1 MSGVLRWVAMCPP
14 LGAQRQVIR
23 LAPWLGKAV
32 TGQTWLEREE
42 GRGGEGRRG
51 RGEGR
56 GGRGWAVITF
66 TCPEPGPPV
75 QLSLDL
81 LLGLKGA
88 GAKGRGAPPVTQV
101 ASFSKRMS
109 SPPPQRSLTIHP
121 LGVTDETNRKEKLL

>member
-1 MSGVLRWVAMCPP
+1 MCCPP

-32 TGQTWLEREE
+32 TDQTWQEREE
-42 GRGGEGRRG
+42 GRGGEDQ
-51 RGEGR
+51 GR
-56 GGRGWAVITF
+56 GGKRLGCDHLHLPRA
-66 TCPEPGPPV
+66 GPPV
-75 QLSLDL
+75 QRSLDL

-109 SPPPQRSLTIHP
+109 SPPPQRSLAIHP

>member
-1 MSGVLRWVAMCPP
+1 MGCQNLGCDVLSSIRSSTPGYP
-14 LGAQRQVIR
+14 TGA
-23 LAPWLGKAV
+23 LAGEGGPRSDLAGK
-32 TGQTWLEREE
+32 G
-42 GRGGEGRRG
+42 GGEGRRG
-51 RGEGR
+51 EARARGGE
-56 GGRGWAVITF
+56 GRGWAVITF